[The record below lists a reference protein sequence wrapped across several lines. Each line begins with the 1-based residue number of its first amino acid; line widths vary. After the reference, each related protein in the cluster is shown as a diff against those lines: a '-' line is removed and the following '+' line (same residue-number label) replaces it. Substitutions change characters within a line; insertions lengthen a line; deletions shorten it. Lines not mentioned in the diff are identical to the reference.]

1 MANILIFSRNL
12 FLANALNALCC
23 QIKNS
28 ESSNV
33 IICHS
38 YRKMISEIKDVDYLI
53 YDDEDGL
60 WLTIRKFLFI
70 RGVNPNVRLLSMKN
84 GLECDF
90 HHLYRSAK
98 SDGKNF
104 KKMEVDV
111 IKERLIS
118 VLWRNKSGCQKD
130 DFVSDNE
137 IEWLT
142 ASENRVLKYILKG
155 YKNNEISNHLSI
167 NEKSVSLHRR
177 NIYKKTNVRNVTSLW
192 KVFIQAE

>member
-12 FLANALNALCC
+12 FLVNALKALCC

-38 YRKMISEIKDVDYLI
+38 YRRMISVIKDVDYLV

-70 RGVNPNVRLLSMKN
+70 RSVNPNVRLLSMKN

-90 HHLYRSAK
+90 YHLYRSAK

-104 KKMEVDV
+104 KKMEVEV
-111 IKERLIS
+111 IKQRLVS
-118 VLWRNKSGCQKD
+118 VLWRHKSGYQKD
-130 DFVSDNE
+130 DFVSGNE

-142 ASENRVLKYILKG
+142 TNENLVLKYILKG
-155 YKNNEISNHLSI
+155 YKNNEISNRLSI

-177 NIYKKTNVRNVTSLW
+177 NIYKKTNVRNVTNLW
-192 KVFIQAE
+192 KIFIQAE

>member
-1 MANILIFSRNL
+1 MANILIYSRNL
-12 FLANALNALCC
+12 FLANALKALCC

-33 IICHS
+33 TLCHS
-38 YRKMISEIKDVDYLI
+38 YRRLISEIKNVDYLV

-60 WLTIRKFLFI
+60 WMTIRKFLFI
-70 RGVNPNVRLLSMKN
+70 RSVNPNVRLLSMKN

-98 SDGKNF
+98 SDGNNF
-104 KKMEVDV
+104 KKMEVEV
-111 IKERLIS
+111 IKHRLMS
-118 VLWRNKSGCQKD
+118 VLWRNKSGCEKEE
-130 DFVSDNE
+130 FVSNNE

-142 ASENRVLKYILKG
+142 TNENLVLKYILKG
-155 YKNNEISNHLSI
+155 FRNNEISEYLSI

-192 KVFIQAE
+192 KIFIQAE